1 MNRVSSPGGV
11 VAQMEAGTLL
21 AYHWSWS
28 LKVKAKGVGPCA
40 GGMEVSVRE

>member
-1 MNRVSSPGGV
+1 MSSPGGV

-28 LKVKAKGVGPCA
+28 LKMGAKGAGPLA
-40 GGMEVSVRE
+40 GSMEVSVRE